1 MSNEKTQPLPANWFQ
16 RLTLETPPLRTLVD
30 AVDFFVT
37 SQDVTQKLPVLR

>member
-1 MSNEKTQPLPANWFQ
+1 MNNETQPLPANWFQ

-30 AVDFFVT
+30 AKSFRVV